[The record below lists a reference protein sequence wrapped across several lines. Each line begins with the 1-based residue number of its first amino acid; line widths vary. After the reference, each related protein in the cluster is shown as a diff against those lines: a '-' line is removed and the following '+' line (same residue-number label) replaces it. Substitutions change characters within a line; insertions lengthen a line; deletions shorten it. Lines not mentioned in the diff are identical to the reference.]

1 MKMSRKVN
9 TRTVLMAISSTVKMS
24 YIQKAIDKSVIEAG
38 KSQKYLH
45 VYTTV

>member
-1 MKMSRKVN
+1 MLLFLTLDLSNISTSDIKERK
-9 TRTVLMAISSTVKMS
+9 S